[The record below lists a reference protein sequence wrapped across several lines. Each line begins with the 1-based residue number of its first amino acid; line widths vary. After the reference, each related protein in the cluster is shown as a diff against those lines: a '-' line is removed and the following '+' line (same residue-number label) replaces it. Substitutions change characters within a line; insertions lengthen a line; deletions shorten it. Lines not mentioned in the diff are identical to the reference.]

1 MDGAAGTVFIVDDA
15 REVRIGLSRVL
26 SAAGFQVRVFESAE
40 RFLDEQDCGAPGCL
54 LLDICMPGMSGLDLQ
69 RSLVGSTRGRPLV
82 FITGH
87 GDIETC
93 VQAMKAG
100 AVDFLTKPIDP
111 TRLVAAVDQA
121 IRLDLAERGERAF
134 CGMIKKRL
142 EALTPRQLQVME
154 GVIGGRLNKQIAVDL
169 GIHEKTVKVHRMRVM
184 SKMGVR
190 SIAELVQLA
199 ARVGVAMEPK
209 TQGLA
214 STSSLIA
221 QLEGGSRES
230 VRLMAA
236 S

>member
-1 MDGAAGTVFIVDDA
+1 MDGAAGTVFLVDDS
-15 REVRIGLSRVL
+15 REVRIGLSRML
-26 SAAGFQVRVFESAE
+26 RAAGYQVRVFESAE
-40 RFLDEQDCGAPGCL
+40 SFLDELGCGTPGCL

-69 RSLVGSTRGRPLV
+69 RSLVGSTRGRPLI

-87 GDIETC
+87 GDIEAR

-111 TRLVAAVDQA
+111 TRLLAAVDQA
-121 IRLDLAERGERAF
+121 IRLDLAERGERAL
-134 CGMIKKRL
+134 CAMIMKRL
-142 EALTPRQLQVME
+142 DALTPRQRQVLE
-154 GVIGGRLNKQIAVDL
+154 GVIRGRLNKHIAVDL

-214 STSSLIA
+214 STLSLIA
-221 QLEGGSRES
+221 QIEGGGRES
-230 VRLMAA
+230 VRSLAA
-236 S
+236 F